1 MLRRDKNGMFAPGR
15 FIMTC
20 CADDIQFC
28 GLPCKWPGSK
38 ELKSRSWVMVEA
50 TISAEKHRLYQ
61 GEMGPVLT
69 AISVTPAAP
78 AVEEVCT
85 F

>member
-1 MLRRDKNGMFAPGR
+1 MKTTNISLST
-15 FIMTC
+15 I
-20 CADDIQFC
+20 AD
-28 GLPCKWPGSK
+28 
-38 ELKSRSWVMVEA
+38 
-50 TISAEKHRLYQ
+50 EKHRLYQ